1 MNVGTIWGREPVAIA
16 AAVRAVLV
24 CIAGFGFELDAEQV
38 AGIVL
43 AVEAVLAVVVRGS
56 VYAPATVDEM
66 TKPPPKEYL

>member
-1 MNVGTIWGREPVAIA
+1 MTGTIWGREPVAIA

-24 CIAGFGFELDAEQV
+24 AVAGFGFDLEPEQI

-43 AVEAVLAVVVRGS
+43 AVEAVLAVAVRGS

-66 TKPPPKEYL
+66 TRPTQEPVL